1 MPNVRPLVIGFA
13 GGSGCGKTHLAH
25 EIRDAAGQENVSVL
39 SMDQY
44 FSEID
49 LAVTDP
55 SQVNFDH
62 PAHLD
67 FDQMIA
73 DVSALKRGETVATPQ
88 YDYGTMRRKA
98 EPRVVKPG
106 KVVIIEG
113 LFVLAE
119 PLVRLCDLTCYL
131 DVDTDERL
139 LGRILRDTRERAAT
153 IEQVVDRYQRFVRP
167 SHKVFVSPTRENADI
182 VVDFTYRRTLF
193 TKLVSYLI
201 RDRIEKGM
209 DPDALVAEL
218 RGVAFSAGANL
229 RNGYMPFSTNILML
243 AKAYPESVLPDG
255 AAEAP
260 LSSPA
265 MSHFE
270 ALLE

>member
-25 EIRDAAGQENVSVL
+25 EIRDAAGHENVSVL

-55 SQVNFDH
+55 SEINFDH

-67 FDQMIA
+67 FDQLIA
-73 DVSALKRGETVATPQ
+73 DVSALRRGETVETPQ
-88 YDYGTMRRKA
+88 YDYGTMRRKP
-98 EPRVVKPG
+98 ERRLVRPG
-106 KVVIIEG
+106 KVLLLEG

-119 PLVRLCDLTCYL
+119 PLVRLCDFTCYL

-139 LGRILRDTRERAAT
+139 LGRILRDTRERGAS
-153 IEQVVDRYQRFVRP
+153 IEQVVDRYQRYVRP

-193 TKLVSYLI
+193 TKLVSHLI
-201 RDRIEKGM
+201 KDRIEKGM
-209 DPDALVAEL
+209 DPDALVSDL
-218 RGVAFSAGANL
+218 RGDAFSAGAD
-229 RNGYMPFSTNILML
+229 RKRGYMPFSTDILML

-255 AAEAP
+255 GAHLR

-270 ALLE
+270 SLLE

>member
-13 GGSGCGKTHLAH
+13 GGSGCGKTHLSH
-25 EIRDAAGQENVSVL
+25 EIRDAAGEEHVSIL

-44 FSEID
+44 FTDID
-49 LAVTDP
+49 LEVTDP
-55 SQVNFDH
+55 YLVNFDH

-67 FDQMIA
+67 FSQMIA
-73 DVSALKRGETVATPQ
+73 DITALRAGKTVATPQ
-88 YDYGTMRRKA
+88 YDYATMRRMK
-98 EPRVVKPG
+98 EPKVIDPG
-106 KVVIIEG
+106 KVLIIEG
-113 LFVLAE
+113 LFILAE
-119 PLVRLCDLTCYL
+119 PLVGLCDFTCYL

-139 LGRILRDTRERAAT
+139 LGRILRDTRERGAT
-153 IEQVVDRYQRFVRP
+153 IEQVIDRYQRYVRP
-167 SHKVFVSPTRENADI
+167 CHKIFVSPTKENADI

-201 RDRIEKGM
+201 RDRIEHGI

-218 RGVAFSAGANL
+218 RGAAFAAGADMND
-229 RNGYMPFSTNILML
+229 GYMPLSTNILQL
-243 AKAYPESVLPDG
+243 AKAYPESVFPSR
-255 AAEAP
+255 EARTR

-270 ALLE
+270 SLLE